1 MRCWSITRS
10 LLLLTF
16 ALGCHREVEM
26 LPLLERTIYTTDR
39 FYDIQALS
47 TDRAVMVGYA
57 GKILETTNGGQTWER
72 LPSGVDSALYTIR
85 FTDAQH
91 AWITGQDGVILH
103 TGDGGKS
110 WQKQESHAVFKDRD
124 GSTQDLYL
132 FGLYAIDNDHA

>member
-57 GKILETTNGGQTWER
+57 GKILETTNGGQTRGR
-72 LPSGVDSALYTIR
+72 LPCGVDSSPYPIR
-85 FTDAQH
+85 FTDRQH
-91 AWITGQDGVILH
+91 AWIPCH
-103 TGDGGKS
+103 GG
-110 WQKQESHAVFKDRD
+110 
-124 GSTQDLYL
+124 
-132 FGLYAIDNDHA
+132 